1 MILTLRKITEHH
13 FDRLRGVKKN
23 SVIYISQILPSRFP
37 VEHRRREQRELVLT
51 ISRVA
56 WSQLRLSDSICTSRK
71 RGL

>member
-13 FDRLRGVKKN
+13 FDRLRGVTRN

-56 WSQLRLSDSICTSRK
+56 CVAVTTL
-71 RGL
+71 